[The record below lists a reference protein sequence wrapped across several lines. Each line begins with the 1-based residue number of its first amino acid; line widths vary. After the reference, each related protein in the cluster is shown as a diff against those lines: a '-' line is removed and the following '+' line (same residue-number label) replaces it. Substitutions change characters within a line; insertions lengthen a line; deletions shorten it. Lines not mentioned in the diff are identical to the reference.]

1 MTKKGG
7 SSGHFVSSAVQSA
20 KSPSASPDL
29 SRLGDILVKS
39 PEWKKNAMR
48 DIKAMRDSTP
58 VGADARR
65 LKAALL
71 ELIERHWP
79 ALVSASRST
88 SAEHSAAGSAE
99 AEAVND
105 DLADPTA
112 GELARSVQQ
121 RDAEI
126 RRLEERVAALE
137 TENEHLSERF
147 RSEVDSCSNE
157 LHMLRNAF
165 SQFQEESDQLLS
177 ELDQENAYLLSDR
190 RP

>member
-7 SSGHFVSSAVQSA
+7 SSGHFVSGAVQSA
-20 KSPSASPDL
+20 KSPSAPPDL
-29 SRLGDILVKS
+29 SRLSDILLKS

-48 DIKAMRDSTP
+48 DIEAMRDSTP
-58 VGADARR
+58 VDADARR

-79 ALVSASRST
+79 ALVSASNST
-88 SAEHSAAGSAE
+88 AAGSAE

-126 RRLEERVAALE
+126 RRLEERIAALE
-137 TENEHLSERF
+137 TENKHLSERF
-147 RSEVDSCSNE
+147 RSEVDSRSNE

>member
-20 KSPSASPDL
+20 KSPCAPPDL
-29 SRLGDILVKS
+29 SRLSDILLKS

-48 DIKAMRDSTP
+48 DIEAMRDSTP
-58 VGADARR
+58 VDADARR

-71 ELIERHWP
+71 ELIETHWP
-79 ALVSASRST
+79 ALVSASNPT
-88 SAEHSAAGSAE
+88 SADQSTAGSAE
-99 AEAVND
+99 SEAVND

-112 GELARSVQQ
+112 GELARRVQQ

-137 TENEHLSERF
+137 AENEDLSERLG
-147 RSEVDSCSNE
+147 SEVDSRSNE
-157 LHMLRNAF
+157 LKLLRSAF

-177 ELDQENAYLLSDR
+177 ELDQENAYLLSDK